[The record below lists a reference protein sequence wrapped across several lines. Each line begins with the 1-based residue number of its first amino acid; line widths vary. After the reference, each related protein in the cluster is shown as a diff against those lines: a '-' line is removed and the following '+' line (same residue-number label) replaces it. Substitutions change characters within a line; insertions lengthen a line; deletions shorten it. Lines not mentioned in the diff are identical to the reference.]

1 MKIQHLNAPTI
12 KTITG
17 RSSAIRAA
25 FIKAIIPEIKP
36 SEKEINACLEH
47 LPHTQSG
54 KYCSY
59 CGINPSTEWDHFRA
73 VTEEQKPTGYITD
86 IYNLVPACGKCN
98 QSKGNKHWEV
108 WINTE
113 ATNAPGGRS
122 DVKNLNVIIENLRSF
137 EKWSDQFRF
146 KMSDMFLNGQE
157 LKEYLNECEDLIDS
171 LSKYQEKATDL
182 KQKVM
187 IEKEGR

>member
-1 MKIQHLNAPTI
+1 MKIRHLSAPTI

-36 SEKEINACLEH
+36 TEEEIDACLAH

-59 CGINPSTEWDHFRA
+59 CGIIEATEWDHFRA
-73 VTEEQKPTGYITD
+73 VTEKQEPTGYITD

-98 QSKGNKHWEV
+98 QSKGNKKWYE
-108 WINTE
+108 WIETK
-113 ATNAPGGRS
+113 AANAPGGRS
-122 DVKNLNVIIENLRSF
+122 DVKNLNEIMANLSSF

-146 KMSDMFLNGQE
+146 KMSDQFLNSSE
-157 LKEYLNECEDLIDS
+157 VNDYLNDCKVLIDK
-171 LSKYQEKATDL
+171 LSVYQDKAVLL
-182 KQKVM
+182 KQKVVN
-187 IEKEGR
+187 EFEGK

>member
-1 MKIQHLNAPTI
+1 MKIRHLSAPTI

-36 SEKEINACLEH
+36 TEEEIDACLAH

-59 CGINPSTEWDHFRA
+59 CGTIEATEWDHFRA
-73 VTEEQKPTGYITD
+73 VTEKQEPTGYITD

-98 QSKGNKHWEV
+98 QSKGNKPWEF
-108 WINTE
+108 WIKTQ
-113 ATNAPGGRS
+113 AANAPGGRS
-122 DVKNLNVIIENLRSF
+122 DVKNLNEIIANLSSF
-137 EKWSDQFRF
+137 QNWSDQLRF
-146 KMSDMFLNGQE
+146 KMSDQFLNGQE
-157 LKEYLNECEDLIDS
+157 VKSYLKECEDLINT
-171 LSKYQEKATDL
+171 LSDYQKKATQL
-182 KQKVM
+182 KEKVVN
-187 IEKEGR
+187 EFEGK